1 MFKIDWKKWK
11 RALDGAKAADDAAD
25 QTLLYSIRA
34 MARGRVHR
42 CRARLDWY
50 TLRTWGKITPEQ
62 GTALHLHGG
71 GHQVVV
77 LTLEDQARFVGEAW
91 RQFERAAPAA
101 AA

>member
-11 RALDGAKAADDAAD
+11 RALDGARAAGDAAD

-34 MARGRVHR
+34 MARDRVHR
-42 CRARLDWY
+42 CRARLDWL
-50 TLRTWGKITPEQ
+50 TLRNWGKVTIEEA
-62 GTALHLHGG
+62 TAIIDRG
-71 GHQVVV
+71 GHQVAI
-77 LTLEDQARFVGEAW
+77 LTLEDQARYVGEAW